1 MAIKHVLKDGTE
13 LDDITGFVVC
23 KENNP
28 KVYEILGRI
37 KEGKCYEKNWEK
49 KIDAIQGLSR

>member
-37 KEGKCYEKNWEK
+37 KEGKYYEKNLET